1 MSIFEKFFSAAGG
14 GIVKA
19 VGDAID
25 STFTSD
31 EERKEL
37 DNEIAKASMM
47 YEVEMEKLD
56 IKREE
61 ITSKTAVAMNQEV
74 TKRWISDNNA
84 TMVQKLA
91 RPFALYFLLIT
102 YALMAFSATWLEIKD
117 VYAEG
122 YQNILM
128 VVIAAYFGARTIE
141 KVQGKS
147 SWKAQEPEKD

>member
-1 MSIFEKFFSAAGG
+1 MSAIMSKFFSAAGG
-14 GIVKA
+14 GIIKA
-19 VGDAID
+19 VGEAID

-37 DNEIAKASMM
+37 DNEIAKASML
-47 YEVEMEKLD
+47 YEIEMAKLD
-56 IKREE
+56 MKREE
-61 ITSKTAVAMNQEV
+61 IASKTEVAMNQEV

-84 TMVQKLA
+84 TMIQKLA
-91 RPFALYFLLIT
+91 RPFALYFLLIS

-147 SWKAQEPEKD
+147 NWKKIKS

>member
-1 MSIFEKFFSAAGG
+1 MSAIMSKFFSAAGG
-14 GIVKA
+14 GIIKA
-19 VGDAID
+19 VGEAID
-25 STFTSD
+25 TTFTSD
-31 EERKEL
+31 EERKSL
-37 DNEIAKASMM
+37 DNEIAKASMN
-47 YEVEMEKLD
+47 YEIEMAKLD
-56 IKREE
+56 MKREE
-61 ITSKTAVAMNQEV
+61 ISSKTDIAMNQEV

-91 RPFALYFLLIT
+91 RPFALYFLLIS

-147 SWKAQEPEKD
+147 GWKKEEN

>member
-1 MSIFEKFFSAAGG
+1 MSFITKNFSATEE
-14 GIVKA
+14 GIIKT
-19 VGDAID
+19 VGDTLD
-25 STFTSD
+25 KTFTSD
-31 EERKEL
+31 EDKMEL
-37 DNEIAKASMM
+37 DNEIAKATML
-47 YEVEMEKLD
+47 YEIEMEKLN
-56 IKREE
+56 IQREE
-61 ITSKTAVAMNQEV
+61 IESKTAVSMNQEV

-84 TMVQKLA
+84 STIQKLA

-102 YALMAFSATWLEIKD
+102 YCLMAFSATWLEIRD

-147 SWKAQEPEKD
+147 GWETTKIKKK